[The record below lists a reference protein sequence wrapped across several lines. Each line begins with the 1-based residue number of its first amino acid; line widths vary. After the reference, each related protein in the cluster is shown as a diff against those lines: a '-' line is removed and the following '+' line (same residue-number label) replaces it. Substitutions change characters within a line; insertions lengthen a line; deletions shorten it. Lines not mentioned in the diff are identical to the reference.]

1 MNDPSDT
8 YEDIINLPHHVSRI
22 HPHMTLEERAAQF
35 SPFAAL
41 TGYEAAIDKDVYKR
55 QLLKLTFLPAA
66 ITRPT
71 PTDDTPRPPIWISSP
86 MIACPNAVK

>member
-41 TGYEAAIDKDVYKR
+41 TGYEAAIDKTRRRAQQELEEDPFTRRPYHKKNR
-55 QLLKLTFLPAA
+55 HSRNLLE
-66 ITRPT
+66 
-71 PTDDTPRPPIWISSP
+71 
-86 MIACPNAVK
+86 

>member
-41 TGYEAAIDKDVYKR
+41 TGYEAAIDK
-55 QLLKLTFLPAA
+55 
-66 ITRPT
+66 TRRKQRRHKPNFGLMAQRWM
-71 PTDDTPRPPIWISSP
+71 PGSATPRR
-86 MIACPNAVK
+86 

>member
-41 TGYEAAIDKDVYKR
+41 TGYEAAIDK
-55 QLLKLTFLPAA
+55 
-66 ITRPT
+66 TRRRAQQELEEDPLYQKALSLSRRDGEAVDHT
-71 PTDDTPRPPIWISSP
+71 PFYPRKSDRTS
-86 MIACPNAVK
+86 

>member
-41 TGYEAAIDKDVYKR
+41 TGYEAAIDKTRRKAQQELEAHGR
-55 QLLKLTFLPAA
+55 KLHCRLAGDAGEHFQRILRGAQFDA
-66 ITRPT
+66 YR
-71 PTDDTPRPPIWISSP
+71 RHR
-86 MIACPNAVK
+86 

>member
-41 TGYEAAIDKDVYKR
+41 TGKGPLDQKALSLSRRDGEAVDH
-55 QLLKLTFLPAA
+55 
-66 ITRPT
+66 T
-71 PTDDTPRPPIWISSP
+71 PFHPRKSDRTS
-86 MIACPNAVK
+86 